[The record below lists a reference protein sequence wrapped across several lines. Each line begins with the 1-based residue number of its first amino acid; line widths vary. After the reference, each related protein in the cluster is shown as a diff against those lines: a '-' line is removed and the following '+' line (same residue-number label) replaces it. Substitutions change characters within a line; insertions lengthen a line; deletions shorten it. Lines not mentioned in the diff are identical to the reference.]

1 MRRYLLDDDGKVP
14 GICAE
19 VLLQAFAE
27 RREGARPVVGALV
40 QAAQQLL
47 ELREERVIVIGGHHP
62 TLGSRADTRPERP
75 PPRYAPAVSQAAE
88 RTRQPSV
95 PSRASM

>member
-1 MRRYLLDDDGKVP
+1 MYKRQVLEREVEVDEPVRRYLLDDDGKVP

-62 TLGSRADTRPERP
+62 TLGSRADT
-75 PPRYAPAVSQAAE
+75 
-88 RTRQPSV
+88 
-95 PSRASM
+95 